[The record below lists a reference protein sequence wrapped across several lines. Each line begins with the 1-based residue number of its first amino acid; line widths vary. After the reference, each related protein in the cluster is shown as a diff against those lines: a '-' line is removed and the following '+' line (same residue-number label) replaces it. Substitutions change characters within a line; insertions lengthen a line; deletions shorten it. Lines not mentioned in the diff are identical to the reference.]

1 MAMPDSPHSESL
13 LTSHEHP
20 SEQDGDRR
28 LGTSHLATMN
38 LLLEHLSDGVILVE
52 DDGRIADLNDVV
64 EQIFGEP
71 IPVGAHIVLLA
82 QRYAIASTDG
92 APLPPDRLPLLSPLT
107 GETVR
112 DAEIGIVRPDG
123 KRRYLSIT
131 ASPVVVRG
139 GLQGGLII
147 VSDITARVR
156 REREAA
162 AFRTLSQQL
171 AGSELD
177 LDAVYGTV
185 VTRLAEIT
193 GARAV
198 RLTRLEPSMKRLR
211 LAHGTGTPLASNGID
226 LQSVEIEAVA
236 ARTRLP
242 AVVPDFGA
250 IEGTHA
256 PGNDE
261 LGGAPAS
268 GSAIAVPLI
277 VRSELIGTLSY
288 ELASPHVFDDGE
300 IAFLDMIAAQ
310 SAMAIN
316 NATLFRQR
324 TRERSLLAN
333 IIDRLPAGLIV
344 FEVIPVSGR
353 RADYRV
359 SMLNALAVD
368 YLPAAL
374 LARVADRRGGI
385 VGARLRRL
393 SGDEDTARLLRWL
406 DDALARGEVVLGE
419 EVGFDRTGSD
429 VSPTHYW
436 NGAIVPLRDET
447 GETSELVLLA
457 TNITEQVATRNRVE
471 ELVRVA
477 GMRAAELEAMVSAMT
492 DAVTVCDADGELRLA
507 NRAALE
513 TYGVDSLGELLTME
527 DARSRIVLRR
537 TDGTAVEPENRPLT
551 RALAG
556 ETWQEDYTLFHHGL
570 GRDIFRRTSA
580 APVRD
585 SDDEIIGA
593 VAVETDI
600 TSLIEIDRLKDEF
613 FSMAAHELRTPLTAI
628 KGYVQILS
636 RQLANAPDPIVPKAL
651 ATVRDQGNRMERLIN
666 ELLDVARIESR
677 QLDFRYRETDI
688 IELIEQITGEVQRS
702 TPRHTLQL
710 HHGGNAIIGHWDR
723 DRLAQVLDNLLSNA
737 VKYSPDG
744 GTIEVAIERAELTD
758 GQEVTIRIADQGLGI
773 PAEQIP
779 RLFARFARVR
789 DGRHFQ
795 QSGLGLGLY
804 ITKEI
809 IDSHGG
815 TIDVHSALGEGTTFV
830 ITLPLQPTP
839 RSTVQ
844 RGEPPAV
851 GGVS

>member
-1 MAMPDSPHSESL
+1 MPSQEPASAR
-13 LTSHEHP
+13 
-20 SEQDGDRR
+20 GDRER
-28 LGTSHLATMN
+28 PGTSHLATMN

-52 DDGRIADLNDVV
+52 EDGRITDLNEVV
-64 EQIFGEP
+64 EQLFGEP
-71 IPVGAHIVLLA
+71 IPIGAHVVLLA
-82 QRYAIASTDG
+82 QRYQMATTDG
-92 APLPPDRLPLLSPLT
+92 TPLPLDRLPLLRPLS

-112 DAEIGIVRPDG
+112 DAEIAIVRPDG
-123 KRRYLSIT
+123 RRRYLSTT

-139 GLQGGLII
+139 GMRGALII

-156 REREAA
+156 RERDAA

-177 LDAVYGTV
+177 LDAVYRTV
-185 VTRLAEIT
+185 VTRLAEMT
-193 GARAV
+193 SARAV
-198 RLTRLEPSMKRLR
+198 RLMRYEAAPRRLR
-211 LAHGTGTPLASNGID
+211 LAHGSGLANWSGAID
-226 LQSVEIEAVA
+226 LNSGEIEAVA

-242 AVVPDFGA
+242 AVVPDFA
-250 IEGTHA
+250 A
-256 PGNDE
+256 V
-261 LGGAPAS
+261 LAGGEDVNQPADVPTRT

-277 VRSELIGTLSY
+277 VRSDLIGTLSY
-288 ELASPHVFDDGE
+288 ELASPHTFDDGE

-324 TRERSLLAN
+324 SRERTLLAN

-344 FEVIPVSGR
+344 FEVVPASSR

-359 SMLNALAVD
+359 AMLNALAID
-368 YLPAAL
+368 YLPPAL

-385 VGARLRRL
+385 IGARLRRL
-393 SGDEDTARLLRWL
+393 GGDEGADRLLRWL
-406 DDALARGEVVLGE
+406 DDALVRGEVVLGE
-419 EVGFDRTGSD
+419 EVGFDRAGRNIT
-429 VSPTHYW
+429 PTHYW
-436 NGAIVPLRDET
+436 NGAIVPLKDES
-447 GETSELVLLA
+447 GNTSELVLLA

-477 GMRAAELEAMVSAMT
+477 GTRAAELEAMVSAMT
-492 DAVTVCDADGELRLA
+492 DAVTVCDADGQLRLA

-513 TYGVDSLGELLTME
+513 TYGVDTLGELLTME
-527 DARSRIVLRR
+527 NARERILLRH
-537 TDGTAVEPENRPLT
+537 TDGRPVMPEERPLT

-556 ETWQEDYTLFHHGL
+556 ETLQEDYTLFHHGM
-570 GRDIFRRTSA
+570 GRDIYHRTSA

-585 SDDEIIGA
+585 TNGEIIGA

-628 KGYVQILS
+628 KGYIQILS
-636 RQLANAPDPIVPKAL
+636 RQLAESSDPLVPKAL
-651 ATVRDQGNRMERLIN
+651 TTVRDQGNRMERLIN

-677 QLDFRYRETDI
+677 QLDFRYRDTDLV
-688 IELIEQITGEVQRS
+688 ELIEQIASEAQRS
-702 TPRHTLQL
+702 TRRHTIQVERDVDEIV
-710 HHGGNAIIGHWDR
+710 GRWDR
-723 DRLAQVLDNLLSNA
+723 DRLAQVFDNLLTNA

-744 GTIEVAIERAELTD
+744 GTIVVALATATVGDAPGVEVS
-758 GQEVTIRIADQGLGI
+758 VTDQGLGI
-773 PAEQIP
+773 PPEQIP

-809 IDSHGG
+809 VDSHGG
-815 TIDVHSALGEGTTFV
+815 TIVARSTLGEGTTFTV
-830 ITLPLQPTP
+830 TLPLQPP
-839 RSTVQ
+839 ARPSFQ
-844 RGEPPAV
+844 RGETIA
-851 GGVS
+851 GGQG